1 MEFQTGEIQ
10 IKKKKLYKR
19 LLVLLVLIYAIFT
32 LINQQKVL
40 NQYSKTSKELTKQ
53 IENEEAYNKELIAE
67 KDNVNSEEFIEQMAR
82 EKLDMYYPNEKVY
95 LDKGM

>member
-1 MEFQTGEIQ
+1 M
-10 IKKKKLYKR
+10 KKKKLYKK
-19 LLVLLVLIYAIFT
+19 LLMLLILIYVIFT

-53 IENEEAYNKELIAE
+53 IENEEVYNKELIAE